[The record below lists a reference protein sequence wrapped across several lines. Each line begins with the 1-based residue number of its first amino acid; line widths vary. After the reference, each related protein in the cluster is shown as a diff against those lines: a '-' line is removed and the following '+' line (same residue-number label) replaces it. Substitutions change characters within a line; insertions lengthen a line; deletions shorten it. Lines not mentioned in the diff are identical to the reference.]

1 MNLPMN
7 EKHIAAIALSN
18 DAFPSF
24 RAKLDD
30 ALRWL
35 EIAAGMGCDLA
46 VLPETLNLYQ
56 GDGVAA
62 AAKFSIAGAALPE
75 DQWQSQCKPLIGAA
89 AALNIAVTL
98 PLLIKQRDGSLSNC
112 FFLISRT
119 GQTRGCYT
127 KSFITQS
134 ELRDG
139 TLPGMAPNPTP
150 QPLIPWEG
158 LSVGGA
164 ICFDTQFPEVF
175 SQQAERGAQLFL
187 CPSLWPGGSQLNYHA
202 FEHSTPIVLAYPAW
216 SRIIDITGQD
226 IAAGGQRWE
235 TLRFGFGSP
244 VVAARINFDRALFH
258 ADGNQEK
265 MVTIQRDLGQRVAI
279 TFDQPNC
286 TFAVE
291 SRCPELSITDIIT
304 RYALVDRKTYLR
316 SARQACLSSQRS
328 NTSNA

>member
-1 MNLPMN
+1 MN

-46 VLPETLNLYQ
+46 VLPETLNHYQ
-56 GDGVAA
+56 GDGITA
-62 AAKFSIAGAALPE
+62 AAKLSVRDVAMPE
-75 DQWQSQCKPLIGAA
+75 DQWQAQCKSLIGAA
-89 AALNIAVTL
+89 SALNIAVTL
-98 PLLIKQRDGSLSNC
+98 PLLIQERDGSLRNC

-119 GQTRGCYT
+119 GQTLGCYT
-127 KSFITQS
+127 KSFVTAS
-134 ELRDG
+134 ELQNG
-139 TLPGMAPNPTP
+139 TLPAPGMAPNQPP

-158 LSVGGA
+158 LTVGGA

-175 SQQAERGAQLFL
+175 SQQAGRGAQLFL

-258 ADGNQEK
+258 ADGNQQK
-265 MVTIQRDLGQRVAI
+265 MVTIQRDLGPRVAI

-291 SRCPELSITDIIT
+291 SRCPELSIADIIT
-304 RYALVDRKTYLR
+304 RYELVERKTYLR
-316 SARQACLSSQRS
+316 NARRACLASRL
-328 NTSNA
+328 

>member
-1 MNLPMN
+1 MN

-46 VLPETLNLYQ
+46 VLPETLNHYQ

-62 AAKFSIAGAALPE
+62 AAKLSVRDVAMPE
-75 DQWQSQCKPLIGAA
+75 DDWQAQCKPIIDAA
-89 AALNIAVTL
+89 SALNIAITV
-98 PLLIKQRDGSLSNC
+98 PLLITQRDGSLRNC

-119 GQTRGCYT
+119 GQTLGCYT
-127 KSFITQS
+127 KSFVTQS
-134 ELRDG
+134 ELDAG
-139 TLPGMAPNPTP
+139 TLPSQSP

-158 LSVGGA
+158 LTVGGA

-175 SQQAERGAQLFL
+175 SRQADRGAQLFL
-187 CPSLWPGGSQLNYHA
+187 CPSLWPGGSQLSYHA

-258 ADGNQEK
+258 ADGSQQK

-291 SRCPELSITDIIT
+291 SRCPELTIKDIIT
-304 RYALVDRKTYLR
+304 RYELVERKTYLR
-316 SARQACLSSQRS
+316 NARQACLASQRT
-328 NTSNA
+328 TSNRTIKTQQP

>member
-1 MNLPMN
+1 MN
-7 EKHIAAIALSN
+7 EKHIAAIALSA

-35 EIAAGMGCDLA
+35 ELAAGMGCDLA
-46 VLPETLNLYQ
+46 VLPETLNLCQ

-62 AAKFSIAGAALPE
+62 AATLSIRDAALPE
-75 DQWQSQCKPLIGAA
+75 DDWQTQCKPLIDAA
-89 AALNIAVTL
+89 SALNIAVTL
-98 PLLIKQRDGSLSNC
+98 PLLIKQRDRSLRNC

-119 GQTRGCYT
+119 GQTLGCYT
-127 KSFITQS
+127 KSFVTPS
-134 ELRDG
+134 ELQEG
-139 TLPGMAPNPTP
+139 TVPYQPP

-158 LSVGGA
+158 LNVGGA

-175 SQQAERGAQLFL
+175 SEQADRGAQLFL
-187 CPSLWPGGSQLNYHA
+187 CPSLWPGGTQLNYHA

-226 IAAGGQRWE
+226 IAAGGHRWE

-244 VVAARINFDRALFH
+244 VVTARINFDRALFH
-258 ADGNQEK
+258 ADGNQQK

-291 SRCPELSITDIIT
+291 SRCPELNIQQIIT
-304 RYALVDRKTYLR
+304 RYELVERKTYLR
-316 SARQACLSSQRS
+316 NARQACLENQR
-328 NTSNA
+328 TSATATRTNASKQP